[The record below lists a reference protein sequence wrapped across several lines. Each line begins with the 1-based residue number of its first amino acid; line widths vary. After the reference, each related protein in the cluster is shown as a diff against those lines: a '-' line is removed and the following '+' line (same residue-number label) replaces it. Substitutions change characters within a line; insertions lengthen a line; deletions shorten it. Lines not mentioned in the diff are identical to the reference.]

1 MKRPSRWQTG
11 LVSLLVAGCSVLPS
25 CGPKNDDFSGIT
37 FNEPSLKPWVAKYLA
52 DGFLD
57 SGEIEKLANIY
68 FGEHVGRLSSGDP
81 NEAPLEGEYSMKEVG
96 PRKGFDYEVS
106 IKWNEQEYR
115 FYGKAD
121 LSEARLEKYDSSD
134 NQ

>member
-11 LVSLLVAGCSVLPS
+11 LVSLLVAGCSVLPG
-25 CGPKNDDFSGIT
+25 CGPKTDENFTGIK
-37 FNEPSLKPWVAKYLA
+37 FGRPSLENWDAYLS
-52 DGFLD
+52 DGFL
-57 SGEIEKLANIY
+57 SGGEIEKLVSHY
-68 FGEHVGRLSSGDP
+68 FAEKAYEFSSGDP
-81 NEAPLEGEYSMKEVG
+81 HEAPVEGEYTTKEVG

-106 IKWNEQEYR
+106 IEWRGQEYR